1 MYGASAVGWLLMAL
15 CGATGGYCLL
25 RMRRC
30 AGAAR
35 KAAGSEALMGI
46 GMAAMAAP
54 TAVFTP
60 PEWTWAVYALVFG
73 AVALPALRPAVRST
87 HHLHHL
93 VGSLAMVYMATAHP
107 VAAGTSGH
115 GAHAVGGHPAGGA
128 PLLTGL
134 LLVYYTV
141 YVLRSGAR
149 LIPAPAAAGVATPPS
164 VAWAARPE
172 LALACRVSMGMAML
186 TMLLAL

>member
-1 MYGASAVGWLLMAL
+1 MHGPAAVGWLLMAL

-30 AGAAR
+30 AGTAR
-35 KAAGSEALMGI
+35 KAAGSEALMSI
-46 GMAAMAAP
+46 GMAAMAVP

-73 AVALPALRPAVRST
+73 AVALPTLRTALRSA

-93 VGSLAMVYMATAHP
+93 VGSLAMVYMAAVHP
-107 VAAGTSGH
+107 ASPSGH
-115 GAHAVGGHPAGGA
+115 GAHTVGSHPAGGA
-128 PLLTGL
+128 PLLTGV

-141 YVLRSGAR
+141 YVLRAGPR
-149 LIPAPAAAGVATPPS
+149 LIPVPAAAGAATPPS
-164 VAWAARPE
+164 AAWAARPE
-172 LALACRVSMGMAML
+172 LALACQVSMGLAML
-186 TMLLAL
+186 AMLLAL